1 MDVPSLPS
9 VDAVSQLRVAEFP
22 HSNSTRLQTASLLS
36 SSSDQTSPL
45 PSPASFA
52 DPSPRRPAAP
62 DPAPPRS
69 SSRAGQPPR
78 KGRAAPLPAQGR
90 RSPAADLR
98 VPRRPA
104 GRARPVPSRPHEGNR
119 AAPRTPGPGRQ
130 RRGGRHA
137 GRGARRR
144 RLRQLP
150 ACRGAYN
157 SQLPAAARVNPLR
170 RRGGPAAAGPSPA
183 PRPRSLSAGAAPGRL
198 DRAVLPA
205 GPGGAARRGA
215 ARRPC
220 SERPGPARPRWR
232 PGCAP
237 ARGSAPSP
245 AAECGPR
252 RAL

>member
-78 KGRAAPLPAQGR
+78 KGRAAPLPAQGM
-90 RSPAADLR
+90 RSPADLR

-119 AAPRTPGPGRQ
+119 AAPRTPGAGRQ

-137 GRGARRR
+137 GSGARRR